1 LRVDVVDHVLCKMC
15 RSLRGK
21 SGLKR
26 EPVLMV
32 QIRDDRKGQL
42 PVLICRQCLTRLLSL
57 LKRGKRKASR
67 SVHKSVSGLGLLPLD
82 SEEP

>member
-1 LRVDVVDHVLCKMC
+1 MRVNVVDHVLCKMC

-26 EPVLMV
+26 MPVLMV
-32 QIRDDRKGQL
+32 RIQDGRKGQL
-42 PVLICRQCLTRLLSL
+42 PVLICRQCLIRLLSL
-57 LKRGKRKASR
+57 LKSGKRKASR
-67 SVHKSVSGLGLLPLD
+67 SVHRSVGGLDLLPLG